1 MTDALQ
7 QGGDDSA
14 EIQEAI
20 YPEKVN
26 RKKRPHFR
34 PRPPAVWIRRGM
46 KLPFILASIVCSLAW
61 ADGSEATA
69 RAKKAVSSR
78 KLGLNIQ
85 VQGGGWGP
93 ARKESIETVLTAV
106 AEELM
111 TRLPGKLGAPIIV
124 THTDG
129 PPVALYG
136 RGAQGEYRIRLH
148 ARGENWHLYAYEFAH
163 ELCHVLSNFDEHV
176 EPGAEPT
183 RYNQWFEETLCETA
197 SLFTLKSLARTWE
210 RAPPAPEWADEA
222 KTLRRFFDVLIAE
235 GHRQLPP
242 QAPLARWLHDNEDAL
257 RHDPYLRQK
266 NEVIANLLLPLFD
279 SNPEN
284 WQALGYLNLDPTDA
298 RSSLRTYLSHWYNN
312 APPEHRAL
320 VVSVLELLSLGDVV
334 LPPSLDLSRRIL
346 STTM

>member
-1 MTDALQ
+1 MTGALQ
-7 QGGDDSA
+7 QRRDDSA
-14 EIQEAI
+14 EIREAI
-20 YPEKVN
+20 YPEKVK
-26 RKKRPHFR
+26 KKRIPFR
-34 PRPPAVWIRRGM
+34 HRPPAAWIRRGM
-46 KLPFILASIVCSLAW
+46 QLPFILASIVCSLAW
-61 ADGSEATA
+61 AGGEAAAPT
-69 RAKKAVSSR
+69 KKAGSSR

-85 VQGGGWGP
+85 VQGGGWGH
-93 ARKESIETVLTAV
+93 ARKESIETVLHAV

-111 TRLPGKLGAPIIV
+111 SRLPGKLAAPIVV

-136 RGAQGEYRIRLH
+136 RGPQGEYRIRLH

-176 EPGAEPT
+176 VPGAEPT

-197 SLFTLKSLARTWE
+197 SLFALKSLARTWE
-210 RAPPAPEWADEA
+210 VAPPAPEWADEA

-242 QAPLARWLHDNEDAL
+242 RAPLARWLHDNENAL

-266 NEVIANLLLPLFD
+266 NEVLANLLLPLFD

-284 WQALGYLNLDPTDA
+284 WQALGYLNLDPADA
-298 RSSLRTYLSHWYNN
+298 RSSLRNYLSHWYHN

-320 VVSVLELLSLGDVV
+320 VVSVLDLLSLDDVV
-334 LPPSLDLSRRIL
+334 PPPSFDLSRLDL